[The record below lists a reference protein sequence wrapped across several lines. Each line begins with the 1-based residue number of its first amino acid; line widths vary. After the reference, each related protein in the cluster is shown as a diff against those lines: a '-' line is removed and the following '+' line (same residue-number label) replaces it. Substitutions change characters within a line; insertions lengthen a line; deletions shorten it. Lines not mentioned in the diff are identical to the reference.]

1 MRQRF
6 DDPRSPFL
14 SKEQQQSPSD
24 NAKSMT
30 NIVRTIY
37 FAPGVFLPVDQLRLQ
52 SKSSAG
58 LLPAG
63 LLLATVKI
71 VRRNLR
77 PIEVLDKSD

>member
-1 MRQRF
+1 
-6 DDPRSPFL
+6 
-14 SKEQQQSPSD
+14 
-24 NAKSMT
+24 MT
-30 NIVRTIY
+30 NTVSTIY

-52 SKSSAG
+52 SNSSAG

-77 PIEVLDKSD
+77 PIEALDKSD